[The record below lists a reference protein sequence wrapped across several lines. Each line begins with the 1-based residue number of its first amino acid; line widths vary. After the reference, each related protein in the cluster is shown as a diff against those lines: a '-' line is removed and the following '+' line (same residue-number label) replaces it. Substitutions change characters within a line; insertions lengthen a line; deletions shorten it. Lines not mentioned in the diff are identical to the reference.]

1 MVQRFLDYEMKVSEF
16 IGLLILALGLV
27 AWMITR
33 YIDENK
39 EDDQ

>member
-1 MVQRFLDYEMKVSEF
+1 MSNAAEL